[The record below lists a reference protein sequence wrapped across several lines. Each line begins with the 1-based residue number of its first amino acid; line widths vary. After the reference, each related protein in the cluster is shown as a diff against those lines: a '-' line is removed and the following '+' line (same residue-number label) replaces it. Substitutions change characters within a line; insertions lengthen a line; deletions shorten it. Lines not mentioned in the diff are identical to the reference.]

1 MTKTLNAQ
9 INYLINLN
17 NAISKVI
24 EFTRKTKTKTYEAKQ
39 LREKLYQLQM
49 SLDEKMVALARI
61 NAQEHEK
68 RLAII

>member
-24 EFTRKTKTKTYEAKQ
+24 EFTRKTKTYEAKQ
-39 LREKLYQLQM
+39 LREKLYQLQI

-61 NAQEHEK
+61 NIQEHEK